1 MLRELLSPTLDYVE
15 ADGHVVVLRGKRK
28 LPIGKEVSLRAN
40 MPGGGKSDLFKILVD
55 SCRPLTNGGF
65 AISGRITSGKGL
77 PEAQSDVSDE
87 ALRSAP
93 RIDCHLCVLSKE
105 LPGYRAVTV
114 DFSSGGV
121 QLEVPAEMEAGQT
134 VLMRLEFDVTSVTP
148 VECSARVA
156 WCSMKERGRYRVGLQ
171 FVGLDQ
177 AAQTNLARYE
187 AIMLKRDDTSI
198 LHRILFGNDYALP
211 AEEAATPAVEQP
223 GTPPRPDTQVRLGGR
238 HHGRLIEYARH
249 ETGVVIK
256 LGRPDG
262 SVGEYQF
269 NSVRG
274 LSDYL
279 GSEPAQTMIADIVV
293 KSSVGNAKRFQLV
306 DQMENVCLEVV
317 ATTCTFS

>member
-28 LPIGKEVSLRAN
+28 LPVGKEVSLRAN
-40 MPGGGKSDLFKILVD
+40 MPGGGRSELFKILVD

-65 AISGRITSGKGL
+65 AVSGRITSGKGL
-77 PEAQSDVSDE
+77 PEAQSNFSDD

-93 RIDCHLCVLSKE
+93 RIDCHICVLSKD

-134 VLMRLEFDVTSVTP
+134 VLMRLEFDVSSVTP

-177 AAQTNLARYE
+177 AARANIARYE
-187 AIMLKRDDTSI
+187 EIMLNRDDTSI

-211 AEEAATPAVEQP
+211 AEQAPAPEAPQAAA
-223 GTPPRPDTQVRLGGR
+223 PRPDTRVPLGGR
-238 HHGRLIEYARH
+238 HNGRLLEYARH
-249 ETGVVIK
+249 ETGVIVK
-256 LGRPDG
+256 LARPDG
-262 SVGEYQF
+262 SVGEYHF

-279 GSEPAQTMIADIVV
+279 GSEPAETNIADIVV
-293 KSSVGNAKRFQLV
+293 KSSAGNAKRFQLV